1 MRSKGFVILA
11 VVTAASVAAAAWAVI
26 EREKR
31 TSAAAAPA
39 ALFPGLID
47 RVNDVDSVAV
57 RGPGIEFTIV
67 RGEDGGWS
75 VPEKGGYPVPFE
87 TVKQAVVGIAA
98 LKPLEPRTAKPELHA
113 KLNLRAPENNGR
125 GTLLALRDGGG
136 QDLAAVIV
144 GKTRSVATS
153 ARPGWHY
160 VRKAD
165 ENQSWLAE
173 GRVEV
178 WDKIDRWLDSEM
190 PIVERRRVHIVRTV
204 KPGGEVI
211 AIAKEDPDA
220 RDFTVRD
227 IPDGMRKLH
236 TTSANSLG
244 SAFGFLTFED
254 VVPADQKPLDDPLL
268 VQVKTF
274 EGLVVEL
281 HVVKTDDDAYWCRF
295 SGRFDPESVAMDG
308 LSEGKRHGMKT
319 EDEVREEAD
328 RINARFGG
336 WVYKLPEY
344 KGKDFFI
351 TRDEL
356 IMKIPEG
363 EKTGG

>member
-1 MRSKGFVILA
+1 MPLPIADILA
-11 VVTAASVAAAAWAVI
+11 RTHPYDSLDADALHDLVAHVGEARFEADQQIYAHGD
-26 EREKR
+26 RL
-31 TSAAAAPA
+31 PA
-39 ALFPGLID
+39 LYLI
-47 RVNDVDSVAV
+47 
-57 RGPGIEFTIV
+57 
-67 RGEDGGWS
+67 
-75 VPEKGGYPVPFE
+75 
-87 TVKQAVVGIAA
+87 
-98 LKPLEPRTAKPELHA
+98 
-113 KLNLRAPENNGR
+113 
-125 GTLLALRDGGG
+125 
-136 QDLAAVIV
+136 
-144 GKTRSVATS
+144 
-153 ARPGWHY
+153 
-160 VRKAD
+160 
-165 ENQSWLAE
+165 AE

-220 RDFTVRD
+220 RDFTVLD
-227 IPDGMRKLH
+227 IPDGMRMLH